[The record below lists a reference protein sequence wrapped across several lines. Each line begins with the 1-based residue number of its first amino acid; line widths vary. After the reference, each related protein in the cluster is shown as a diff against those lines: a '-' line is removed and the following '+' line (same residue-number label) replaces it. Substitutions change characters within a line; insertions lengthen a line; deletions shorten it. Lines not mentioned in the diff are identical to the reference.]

1 MVAQGITVAIPTKDR
16 PAGLCA
22 VVRDL
27 WEGTRR
33 PEEILVVCQGAAVE
47 TARQLS
53 REVPEPTPH
62 IRFYASSRRGT
73 NASRNDAVRLAS
85 GDFLAFTDDDMRL
98 PADWLETMLALWQ
111 GEWAGEDVLLTGPI
125 LSPDDIGPPGAAPGR
140 RVGEERRVWRTP
152 PLSGDVLYGGHFGA
166 PRSAFARL
174 GETPFDERFG
184 PGARLPGAGD
194 EEFALQLLRT
204 GVPIAFEPALQ
215 ATHVAPPSAWV
226 RDQFQHCQGSGAL
239 FVARRKWDHQPA
251 ASRAV
256 ATRIAKGFKAAAR
269 LRLREAAGRF
279 AGLAGLAI
287 GAWRWRLGGV
297 QAWPRALEPQAGDL
311 TLVELR

>member
-1 MVAQGITVAIPTKDR
+1 VVAHRITVAIPTKDR
-16 PAGLCA
+16 PDGLCA

-27 WEGTRR
+27 WEGTQR

-47 TARQLS
+47 TAQQLS
-53 REVPEPTPH
+53 RQVPEPAPH
-62 IRFYASSRRGT
+62 IRFYASSRLGT

-98 PADWLETMLALWQ
+98 PPDWLETMLALWR
-111 GEWAGEDVLLTGPI
+111 GEWAGGDVLLTGPI
-125 LSPDDIGPPGAAPGR
+125 LSPGDLAAPGAAPGR
-140 RVGEERRVWRTP
+140 RAGAERRVWRTA

-166 PRSAFARL
+166 PRSAYERL
-174 GETPFDERFG
+174 GESPFDERFG
-184 PGARLPGAGD
+184 PGSRLPGAGD
-194 EEFALQLLRT
+194 EEFALQLLRA

-239 FVARRKWDHQPA
+239 FVARREWDDQPA

-256 ATRIAKGFKAAAR
+256 VMRIAKGIKAAAR
-269 LRLREAAGRF
+269 FRLNEAAGRF

-297 QAWPRALEPQAGDL
+297 RGWPRALEPKTGDL

>member
-1 MVAQGITVAIPTKDR
+1 M
-16 PAGLCA
+16 
-22 VVRDL
+22 VRDL

-47 TARQLS
+47 IAQQLS
-53 REVPEPTPH
+53 RRVPESRRH
-62 IRFYASSRRGT
+62 IRFYASSRCGT

-98 PADWLETMLALWQ
+98 PAEWLETMLDLWQ
-111 GEWAGEDVLLTGPI
+111 GDWAGGDVLLTGPI
-125 LSPDDIGPPGAAPGR
+125 GSPAESAAPGAAPGR
-140 RVGEERRVWRTP
+140 RVGAERRVWRTP
-152 PLSGDVLYGGHFGA
+152 PLTDDVLYGGHFGA
-166 PRSAFARL
+166 PRSVYARL

-194 EEFALQLLRT
+194 EEFALQLLRA
-204 GVPIAFEPALQ
+204 GVPVAFEPTLEAM
-215 ATHVAPPSAWV
+215 HVAPRSAWV

-239 FVARRKWDHQPA
+239 FVARRKWDEQPA

-256 ATRIAKGFKAAAR
+256 ATRIAKGVKAAAR

-297 QAWPRALEPQAGDL
+297 HGWPRALEPKAGDL